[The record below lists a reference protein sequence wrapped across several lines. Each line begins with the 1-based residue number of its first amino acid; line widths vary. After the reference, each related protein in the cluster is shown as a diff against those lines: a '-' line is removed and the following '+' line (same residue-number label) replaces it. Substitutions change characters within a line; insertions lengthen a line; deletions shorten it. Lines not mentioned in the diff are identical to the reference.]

1 MTMSIPPV
9 ALCHASDS
17 LEQREIETS
26 MLQRLTEQHTDWVR
40 VDWVTTAKDL
50 ALPFVW
56 QNAKPDA
63 VWKVLDASHRDE
75 LIICECY
82 ARIGKLKPGHRRK
95 LAADA
100 LKLIALKHYLPRHSR
115 LRWLLVVPEE
125 LYVQLQA
132 GSWFTEALRLVEVMP
147 VALTDIE
154 RRKLSEATDRQAQG
168 QARRAKTKRERI
180 VL

>member
-1 MTMSIPPV
+1 MSIPPV
-9 ALCHASDS
+9 ALCHASNS

-26 MLQRLTEQHTDWVR
+26 MLQRLTEQHPDWLR

-50 ALPFVW
+50 ALPLVW

-63 VWKVLDASHRDE
+63 VWKVLDALHRDE

-95 LAADA
+95 LAMDA
-100 LKLIALKHYLPRHSR
+100 FKLVALKHFLPSESQI
-115 LRWLLVVPEE
+115 RWLLVVPEE
-125 LYVQLQA
+125 LSVQLQT
-132 GSWFTEALRLVEVMP
+132 GSWFSEALRLIEVVP
-147 VALTDIE
+147 VKLTDIE

-168 QARRAKTKRERI
+168 QARGAKTKRERN